1 MGSQIFGMHPED
13 PFAEMDFLVEAFC
26 HGDYSLLTDHLSD
39 SGFLCD
45 RGIDRWNVMLARLA
59 QDNSFRVKIA
69 EFLITRF
76 DSIAHSPGSLISSYN
91 PQQIIRHLTSAS
103 RAFGFD
109 LFEFNKLRNYTALD
123 FGAGIYYPLSAAG
136 LLYAN
141 GFRRVFAYEP
151 MQINEIFTTLSFKSL
166 ILEAI
171 DNPLKFKFSNV
182 DLDTFV
188 LRLKELI
195 DIGFVQKVS
204 SFATLQK
211 PIVEIGP
218 ITLVSQLNYVPARSI
233 DLQFSNSVLEHVT
246 QLQADFLTLRN
257 KISKCGLG
265 LHVVDYLDHRHYF
278 DSNISPIEKYY
289 DGELAGING
298 MLPPQLE
305 AEVCSAG
312 WDLKKY
318 TAKRLPTELFSS
330 DLRQMLPEIRSVP
343 QHILTEHLNYYLLT
357 TLDFPA

>member
-1 MGSQIFGMHPED
+1 
-13 PFAEMDFLVEAFC
+13 
-26 HGDYSLLTDHLSD
+26 
-39 SGFLCD
+39 
-45 RGIDRWNVMLARLA
+45 
-59 QDNSFRVKIA
+59 
-69 EFLITRF
+69 
-76 DSIAHSPGSLISSYN
+76 
-91 PQQIIRHLTSAS
+91 
-103 RAFGFD
+103 
-109 LFEFNKLRNYTALD
+109 
-123 FGAGIYYPLSAAG
+123 
-136 LLYAN
+136 
-141 GFRRVFAYEP
+141 
-151 MQINEIFTTLSFKSL
+151 
-166 ILEAI
+166 
-171 DNPLKFKFSNV
+171 
-182 DLDTFV
+182 
-188 LRLKELI
+188 
-195 DIGFVQKVS
+195 
-204 SFATLQK
+204 
-211 PIVEIGP
+211 
-218 ITLVSQLNYVPARSI
+218 VPARSI